1 MSKKSKPKKI
11 GRIANIYMS
20 LIEQAKSNKK
30 AFRIY
35 VLMQVLTIGVFI
47 RSAMNQQ
54 WESCLICVLACILF
68 LIPPFFEKNFRIDL
82 PTALEI
88 VVYLFVFCAEILG
101 EIECYYVKYK
111 FWDTMLHTVNG
122 FMFAAFGFCLVDLF
136 NRKKKFTFQL
146 SAGFLALVAFCFSMT
161 IGIMWE
167 FVEYSID
174 HVFQMDMQKDT
185 LVQSV
190 SSVYL
195 DETDSNIPVRV
206 NDIDETII
214 IYDDGKMMRIEGGYL
229 DVGLNDTIKDLFVN
243 FLGAVT
249 FSSIGYIY
257 IKQRGKGVIAASL
270 IPLVES
276 DEDEDYNGP
285 EEM

>member
-1 MSKKSKPKKI
+1 MSRKQKPKKI
-11 GRIANIYMS
+11 GRIADIYMS

-136 NRKKKFTFQL
+136 NRKKRFTFQL

-174 HVFQMDMQKDT
+174 HAFSMDMQKDT
-185 LVQSV
+185 LVKSV

-195 DETDSNIPVRV
+195 DETNSNIPVRV
-206 NDIDETII
+206 NDIDKTII
-214 IYDDGKMMRIEGGYL
+214 IYDDGKMMEIDGGYL
-229 DVGLNDTIKDLFVN
+229 DVGLKDTIKDLFVN

>member
-1 MSKKSKPKKI
+1 MSKKQKTKKR
-11 GRIANIYMS
+11 GRITDIYMS

-47 RSAMNQQ
+47 RSMMNQQ

-136 NRKKKFTFQL
+136 NRKKRFTFQL

-174 HVFQMDMQKDT
+174 HVFSMDMQKDT
-185 LVQSV
+185 LVKSI

-195 DETDSNIPVRV
+195 DETNSNIPVRV

-214 IYDDGKMMRIEGGYL
+214 IYDDGNMMTIDGGYL
-229 DVGLNDTIKDLFVN
+229 DIGLNDTIKDLFVN
-243 FLGAVT
+243 FIGAVT

-270 IPLVES
+270 IPLVEDDD
-276 DEDEDYNGP
+276 DEEYNGP